1 MNTVSKMSRDRKLVW
16 GLSVTLVIVVVLLI
30 AALVKPDS
38 SNTNNQASDPSGNE
52 SSSSESADTPDGNEA
67 VDDEA
72 VQIPDLSRRDANDVA
87 ALGEIDAPL
96 VLIEYADYR
105 CPYCGVFARE
115 SLPKIVDEYVDK
127 GLVRVEWRDVP
138 IFGEESQNAA
148 VAVRAAGKQGKFWEY
163 NEVVFSYS
171 GSGHQDLPKERLIE
185 IAEEIGIQDLELFKA
200 DLENPELQ
208 AQVYQDY
215 TEAMQIGVN
224 STPTFIIGQT
234 PIMGAQPIE
243 IFRQIIEA
251 ELADIQ

>member
-16 GLSVTLVIVVVLLI
+16 GLSITLVIVVVLLI

-38 SNTNNQASDPSGNE
+38 NNTNNQASDPSGNE
-52 SSSSESADTPDGNEA
+52 SSSSESADTPDSNEA

-87 ALGEIDAPL
+87 ALGEVDAPL

-105 CPYCGVFARE
+105 CPYCGVFSRDT
-115 SLPKIVDEYVDK
+115 LPAVLSEYVDK

-138 IFGEESQNAA
+138 IFGDESFNAA
-148 VAVRAAGKQGKFWEY
+148 VAVRAAGVQDKFWEY
-163 NEVVFSYS
+163 SEVVFSYS

-185 IAEEIGIQDLELFKA
+185 IAEEIGIQDLDLFEA